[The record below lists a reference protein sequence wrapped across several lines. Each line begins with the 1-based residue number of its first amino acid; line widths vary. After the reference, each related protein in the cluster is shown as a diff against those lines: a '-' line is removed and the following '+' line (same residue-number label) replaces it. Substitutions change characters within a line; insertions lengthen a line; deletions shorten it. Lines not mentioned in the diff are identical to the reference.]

1 MIKKNGRENS
11 KQLKMKIKAINLAVA
26 IAIEEEMRKEESNLM
41 HFTVFPIEIEIEIKY
56 SLFERTVI
64 KIFFS

>member
-1 MIKKNGRENS
+1 
-11 KQLKMKIKAINLAVA
+11 MKIKAINLAVA

-41 HFTVFPIEIEIEIKY
+41 HFTVFPIEIEIKY

-64 KIFFS
+64 KIFFMRM